1 MDKGSPFEAARVV
14 MVRLVAVYG
23 GGGGKFIYVDR
34 EVHVFFLS
42 IDCFGGKRSPCTLIE
57 FFGTG

>member
-23 GGGGKFIYVDR
+23 GGGKFIYVDR
-34 EVHVFFLS
+34 EVHVF
-42 IDCFGGKRSPCTLIE
+42 
-57 FFGTG
+57 

>member
-34 EVHVFFLS
+34 EVHVF
-42 IDCFGGKRSPCTLIE
+42 
-57 FFGTG
+57 